1 MRRFLV
7 LHSSLQNHSFV
18 KREYDGLLNIL
29 ASDFDAQFDFLDSL
43 ESLPSLS
50 KYEDFIISTGG
61 VENIFLDLLKRNLVG
76 TNVTLIADGR
86 FNSLAAS
93 MEILTYLNNNN
104 IKAFIAY
111 GSNEEISARLKDLTH
126 VDFVNEQCGSAALSL
141 SGDKIAV
148 FGEPSDWLIASNVDR
163 DFLKQKFNI
172 DFVDIPLD
180 TLFRRFSLI
189 DDNMVEFLTTDF
201 QAVTSRGETT
211 ERDLLDSLKIYL
223 AINQICQENNC
234 TCATVRCFSIIEK
247 LKATGCLAL
256 ALLNDEGID
265 AACEGDLQSLLSM
278 ILVRR
283 VTGMPSF
290 MANPSAMSK
299 DNHTTTFAHCTVP
312 TTMCRRYGFRSH
324 FESQC
329 GLAVAGEFSPS
340 EVYTI
345 FKWGGEKLDRFF
357 VEEAV
362 SVVAPSNENLCRS
375 QLTLNF
381 YNPEYM
387 LNNPIGN
394 HHIIVKG
401 AFADKLRTVL
411 KR

>member
-29 ASDFDAQFDFLDSL
+29 ASDFDAQFDFLDNL
-43 ESLPSLS
+43 ESLPSSS

-111 GSNEEISARLKDLTH
+111 GSNEEISARLKEHPH

-172 DFVDIPLD
+172 DFVDIPLE

-189 DDNMVEFLTTDF
+189 DDNMVEFLATDF

-283 VTGMPSF
+283 VTGMSSF

-401 AFADKLRTVL
+401 TFADKLRTAL

>member
-29 ASDFDAQFDFLDSL
+29 ASDFDAQFDFLDNL
-43 ESLPSLS
+43 ESLPSSS

-93 MEILTYLNNNN
+93 MEILTYLNYNN

-111 GSNEEISARLKDLTH
+111 GSNEEISARLKEHPH

-211 ERDLLDSLKIYL
+211 ERDILDSLKIYL

-340 EVYTI
+340 EVFTI

-401 AFADKLRTVL
+401 AFADKLRTAL

>member
-29 ASDFDAQFDFLDSL
+29 ASDFDAQFDFLDNL
-43 ESLPSLS
+43 ESLPSSS

-126 VDFVNEQCGSAALSL
+126 IDFVNEQCGSAALSL

-163 DFLKQKFNI
+163 DFLKQKLNI

-189 DDNMVEFLTTDF
+189 DDNMVEFLATDF

-401 AFADKLRTVL
+401 AFADKLRTAL

>member
-29 ASDFDAQFDFLDSL
+29 ASDFDAQFDFLDNL
-43 ESLPSLS
+43 ESLPSSS

-189 DDNMVEFLTTDF
+189 DDNMVEFLATDF

>member
-29 ASDFDAQFDFLDSL
+29 ASDFDAQFDFLDNL
-43 ESLPSLS
+43 ESLPSSS

-111 GSNEEISARLKDLTH
+111 GSNEEISARLKEHPH

-189 DDNMVEFLTTDF
+189 DDNMVEFLAADF
-201 QAVTSRGETT
+201 QAVTSIGETT

-362 SVVAPSNENLCRS
+362 SVVAPSNENSCRS

-401 AFADKLRTVL
+401 AFADKLRTAL

>member
-29 ASDFDAQFDFLDSL
+29 ASDFDAQFDFLDNL
-43 ESLPSLS
+43 ESLPSSS

-126 VDFVNEQCGSAALSL
+126 IDFVNEQCGSAALSL

-163 DFLKQKFNI
+163 DFLKQKLNI

-189 DDNMVEFLTTDF
+189 DDNMVEFLATDF

-283 VTGMPSF
+283 ITGMPSF

-401 AFADKLRTVL
+401 AFADKLRTAL

>member
-29 ASDFDAQFDFLDSL
+29 ASDFDAQFDFLDNL
-43 ESLPSLS
+43 ESLPSSS

-111 GSNEEISARLKDLTH
+111 GSNEEISARLKEHPH

-189 DDNMVEFLTTDF
+189 DDNMVEFLATDF
-201 QAVTSRGETT
+201 QAVISRGETT

-362 SVVAPSNENLCRS
+362 SVVAPSNENSCRS

-401 AFADKLRTVL
+401 AFADKLRTAL

>member
-29 ASDFDAQFDFLDSL
+29 ASDFDAQFDFLDNL
-43 ESLPSLS
+43 ESLPSSS

-126 VDFVNEQCGSAALSL
+126 IDFVNEQCGSAALSL

-163 DFLKQKFNI
+163 DFLKQKFYI

-189 DDNMVEFLTTDF
+189 DDNMVEFLAADF

-394 HHIIVKG
+394 HHIILKG
-401 AFADKLRTVL
+401 AFADKLRTAL

>member
-29 ASDFDAQFDFLDSL
+29 ASDFDAQFDFLDNL
-43 ESLPSLS
+43 ESLPSSS

-93 MEILTYLNNNN
+93 MEILTYLNYNN

-111 GSNEEISARLKDLTH
+111 GSNEEISARLKEHPH

-189 DDNMVEFLTTDF
+189 DDNMVEFLATDF

-394 HHIIVKG
+394 HHIILKG
-401 AFADKLRTVL
+401 AFADKLRTAL

>member
-29 ASDFDAQFDFLDSL
+29 ASDFDAQFDFLDNL
-43 ESLPSLS
+43 ESLPSSS

-93 MEILTYLNNNN
+93 MEILTYLNYNN

-111 GSNEEISARLKDLTH
+111 GSNEEISARLKEHPH
-126 VDFVNEQCGSAALSL
+126 VDFVNEQCGGAALSL

-189 DDNMVEFLTTDF
+189 DDNMVEFLATDF

-401 AFADKLRTVL
+401 AFADKLRTAL

>member
-29 ASDFDAQFDFLDSL
+29 ASDFDAQFDFLDNL
-43 ESLPSLS
+43 ESLPSSS

-126 VDFVNEQCGSAALSL
+126 IDFVNEQCGSAALSL

-172 DFVDIPLD
+172 DFVDIPLE

-189 DDNMVEFLTTDF
+189 DDNMVEFLAADF

-401 AFADKLRTVL
+401 AFADKLRTAL

>member
-29 ASDFDAQFDFLDSL
+29 ASDFDAQFDFLDNL
-43 ESLPSLS
+43 ESLPSSS

-126 VDFVNEQCGSAALSL
+126 IDFVNEQCGSAALSL

-189 DDNMVEFLTTDF
+189 DDNMVEFLATDF

-299 DNHTTTFAHCTVP
+299 ENHTTTFAHCTVP

-401 AFADKLRTVL
+401 AFADKLRTAL

>member
-29 ASDFDAQFDFLDSL
+29 ASDFDAQFDFLDNL
-43 ESLPSLS
+43 ESLPSSS

-126 VDFVNEQCGSAALSL
+126 VDFVNEQCGGAALSL

-189 DDNMVEFLTTDF
+189 DDNMVEFLAADF

-362 SVVAPSNENLCRS
+362 SVVAPPNENLCRS

-401 AFADKLRTVL
+401 AFADKLRTAL

>member
-29 ASDFDAQFDFLDSL
+29 ASDFDAQFDFLDNL
-43 ESLPSLS
+43 ESLPSSS

-93 MEILTYLNNNN
+93 MEILTYLNYNN

-111 GSNEEISARLKDLTH
+111 GSNEEISARLKEHPH

-189 DDNMVEFLTTDF
+189 DDNMVEFLATDF

-283 VTGMPSF
+283 ITGMPSF

-340 EVYTI
+340 EVFTI

-401 AFADKLRTVL
+401 AFADKLRTAL

>member
-29 ASDFDAQFDFLDSL
+29 ASDFDAQFDFLDNL
-43 ESLPSLS
+43 ESLPSSS

-126 VDFVNEQCGSAALSL
+126 IDFVNEQCGSAALSL

-163 DFLKQKFNI
+163 NFLKQKFNI

-189 DDNMVEFLTTDF
+189 DDNMVEFLATDF

-299 DNHTTTFAHCTVP
+299 ENHTTTFAHCTVP

-394 HHIIVKG
+394 HHIILKG
-401 AFADKLRTVL
+401 AFADKLRTAL

>member
-29 ASDFDAQFDFLDSL
+29 ASDFDAQFDFLDNL
-43 ESLPSLS
+43 ESLPSSS

-104 IKAFIAY
+104 IKAVIAY

-172 DFVDIPLD
+172 DFVDIPLE

-340 EVYTI
+340 EVFTI

-401 AFADKLRTVL
+401 AFADKLRTAL

>member
-29 ASDFDAQFDFLDSL
+29 ASDFDAQFDFLDNL
-43 ESLPSLS
+43 ESLPSSS

-126 VDFVNEQCGSAALSL
+126 IDFVNEQCGSAALSL

-148 FGEPSDWLIASNVDR
+148 FGKPSDWLIASNVDR

-189 DDNMVEFLTTDF
+189 DDNMVEFLATDF

-401 AFADKLRTVL
+401 AFADKLRTAL

>member
-29 ASDFDAQFDFLDSL
+29 ASDFDAQFDFLDNL
-43 ESLPSLS
+43 ESLPSSS

-104 IKAFIAY
+104 IKAVIAY
-111 GSNEEISARLKDLTH
+111 GSNEEISARLKEHPH

-163 DFLKQKFNI
+163 DFLKQKFYI

-189 DDNMVEFLTTDF
+189 DDNMVEFLATDF

-357 VEEAV
+357 VEEAI

-401 AFADKLRTVL
+401 AFADKLRTAL

>member
-29 ASDFDAQFDFLDSL
+29 ASDFDAQFDFLDNL
-43 ESLPSLS
+43 ESLPSSS

-111 GSNEEISARLKDLTH
+111 GSNEEISARLKEHPH

-189 DDNMVEFLTTDF
+189 DDNMVEFLATDF
-201 QAVTSRGETT
+201 HAVTSRGETT

-401 AFADKLRTVL
+401 AFADKLRTAL

>member
-29 ASDFDAQFDFLDSL
+29 ASDFDAQFDFLDNL
-43 ESLPSLS
+43 ESLPSSS

-104 IKAFIAY
+104 IKAVIAY
-111 GSNEEISARLKDLTH
+111 GSNEEISARLKEHPH

-189 DDNMVEFLTTDF
+189 DDNMVEFLATDF

-401 AFADKLRTVL
+401 AFADKLRTAL

>member
-29 ASDFDAQFDFLDSL
+29 ASDFDAQFDFLDNL
-43 ESLPSLS
+43 ESLPSSS

-111 GSNEEISARLKDLTH
+111 GSNEEISARLKEHPH

-172 DFVDIPLD
+172 DFVDIPLE

-189 DDNMVEFLTTDF
+189 DDNMVEFLATDF

-401 AFADKLRTVL
+401 AFADKLRTAL
-411 KR
+411 QR

>member
-29 ASDFDAQFDFLDSL
+29 ASDFDAQFDFLDNL
-43 ESLPSLS
+43 ESLPSSS

-104 IKAFIAY
+104 IKTFIAY
-111 GSNEEISARLKDLTH
+111 GSNEEISARLKEHTH

-172 DFVDIPLD
+172 DFVDIPLE

-189 DDNMVEFLTTDF
+189 DDNMVEFLATDF

-401 AFADKLRTVL
+401 AFADKLRTAL

>member
-29 ASDFDAQFDFLDSL
+29 ASDFDAQFDFLDNL
-43 ESLPSLS
+43 ESLPSSS

-111 GSNEEISARLKDLTH
+111 GSNEEISARLKEHPH

-163 DFLKQKFNI
+163 DFLKQKFYI

-189 DDNMVEFLTTDF
+189 DDNMVEFLATDF

-340 EVYTI
+340 EVFTI

-394 HHIIVKG
+394 HHIILKG
-401 AFADKLRTVL
+401 AFADKLRTAL

>member
-29 ASDFDAQFDFLDSL
+29 ASDFDAQFDFLDNL
-43 ESLPSLS
+43 ESLPSSS

-126 VDFVNEQCGSAALSL
+126 IDFVNEQCGSAALSL

-148 FGEPSDWLIASNVDR
+148 FGKPSDWLIASNVDR

-340 EVYTI
+340 EVFTI

-401 AFADKLRTVL
+401 AFADKLRTAL

>member
-29 ASDFDAQFDFLDSL
+29 ASDFDAQFDFLDNL

-76 TNVTLIADGR
+76 TNVTIIADGR

-111 GSNEEISARLKDLTH
+111 GSNEEISARLKEHTH

-189 DDNMVEFLTTDF
+189 DDNMVEFLATDF

-394 HHIIVKG
+394 HHIILKG
-401 AFADKLRTVL
+401 AFADKLRTAL

>member
-29 ASDFDAQFDFLDSL
+29 ASDFDAQFDFLDNL
-43 ESLPSLS
+43 ESLPSSS
-50 KYEDFIISTGG
+50 KYEDLIISTGG

-111 GSNEEISARLKDLTH
+111 GSNEEISARLKEHPH

-189 DDNMVEFLTTDF
+189 DDNMVEFLATDF

-283 VTGMPSF
+283 ITGMPSF

-394 HHIIVKG
+394 HHIILKG
-401 AFADKLRTVL
+401 AFADKLRTAL

>member
-29 ASDFDAQFDFLDSL
+29 ASDFDAQFDFLDNL

-111 GSNEEISARLKDLTH
+111 GSNEEISARLKEH
-126 VDFVNEQCGSAALSL
+126 PNVDFVNEQCGSAAFSL

-189 DDNMVEFLTTDF
+189 DDNMVEFLAADF

-299 DNHTTTFAHCTVP
+299 ENHTTTFAHCTVP

-394 HHIIVKG
+394 HHIILKG
-401 AFADKLRTVL
+401 AFADKLRTAL

>member
-29 ASDFDAQFDFLDSL
+29 ASDFDAQFDFLDNL
-43 ESLPSLS
+43 ESLPSSS

-76 TNVTLIADGR
+76 TNVTLIADGC

-126 VDFVNEQCGSAALSL
+126 IDFVNEQCGSAALSL

-189 DDNMVEFLTTDF
+189 DDNMVEFLATDF
-201 QAVTSRGETT
+201 KAVTSRGETT

-394 HHIIVKG
+394 HHIILKG
-401 AFADKLRTVL
+401 AFADKLRTAL

>member
-29 ASDFDAQFDFLDSL
+29 ASDFDAQFDFLDNL
-43 ESLPSLS
+43 ESLPSSS

-111 GSNEEISARLKDLTH
+111 GSNEEISARLKEHPH

-163 DFLKQKFNI
+163 DFLKQKFYI

-189 DDNMVEFLTTDF
+189 DDNMVEFLATDF
-201 QAVTSRGETT
+201 QAVISRGETT

-357 VEEAV
+357 VEEAI

-381 YNPEYM
+381 YNPEYI

-394 HHIIVKG
+394 HHIILKG
-401 AFADKLRTVL
+401 AFADKLRTAL

>member
-29 ASDFDAQFDFLDSL
+29 ASDFDAQFDFLDNL
-43 ESLPSLS
+43 ESLPSSS

-126 VDFVNEQCGSAALSL
+126 IDFVNEQCGSAALSL

-189 DDNMVEFLTTDF
+189 DDNMVEFLATDF

-283 VTGMPSF
+283 ITGMPSF

-381 YNPEYM
+381 YNPEYI

-394 HHIIVKG
+394 HHIILKG
-401 AFADKLRTVL
+401 AFADKLRTAL

>member
-29 ASDFDAQFDFLDSL
+29 ASDFDAQFDFLDNL
-43 ESLPSLS
+43 ESLPSSS

-104 IKAFIAY
+104 IKAVIAY

-126 VDFVNEQCGSAALSL
+126 IDFVNEQCGSAALSL

-189 DDNMVEFLTTDF
+189 DDNMVEFLATDF

-381 YNPEYM
+381 YNPEYI

-401 AFADKLRTVL
+401 AFADKLRTAL

>member
-29 ASDFDAQFDFLDSL
+29 ASDFDAQFDFLDNL
-43 ESLPSLS
+43 ESLPSSS

-111 GSNEEISARLKDLTH
+111 GSNEEISARLKEHPH

-189 DDNMVEFLTTDF
+189 DDNMVEFLAADF

-211 ERDLLDSLKIYL
+211 ERDLLDPLKIYL

-401 AFADKLRTVL
+401 AFADKLRTAL

>member
-29 ASDFDAQFDFLDSL
+29 ASDFDAQFDFLDNL
-43 ESLPSLS
+43 ELLPGSS

-126 VDFVNEQCGSAALSL
+126 IDFVNEQCGSAALSL

-172 DFVDIPLD
+172 DFVDIPLE

-401 AFADKLRTVL
+401 AFADKLRTAL

>member
-29 ASDFDAQFDFLDSL
+29 ASDFDAQFDFLDNH
-43 ESLPSLS
+43 ESLPNSS

-111 GSNEEISARLKDLTH
+111 GSNEEISARLKEH
-126 VDFVNEQCGSAALSL
+126 PNVDFVNEQCGSAVLSL

-189 DDNMVEFLTTDF
+189 DDNMVEFLATDF

-299 DNHTTTFAHCTVP
+299 ENHTTTFAHCTIP

-357 VEEAV
+357 VEEAI

-401 AFADKLRTVL
+401 AFADKLRTAL

>member
-29 ASDFDAQFDFLDSL
+29 ASDFDAQFDFLDNL
-43 ESLPSLS
+43 ESLPSSS

-111 GSNEEISARLKDLTH
+111 GSNEEISARLKEHPH

-172 DFVDIPLD
+172 DFVDIPLE

-401 AFADKLRTVL
+401 AFADKLRTAL

>member
-29 ASDFDAQFDFLDSL
+29 ASDFDAQFDFLDNL
-43 ESLPSLS
+43 ESLPSSS

-126 VDFVNEQCGSAALSL
+126 IDFVNEQCGSAALSL

-172 DFVDIPLD
+172 DFVDIPLE

-340 EVYTI
+340 EVFTI

-381 YNPEYM
+381 YNPEYI

-401 AFADKLRTVL
+401 AFADKLRTAL

>member
-29 ASDFDAQFDFLDSL
+29 ASDFDAQFDFLDNL
-43 ESLPSLS
+43 ESLPSSS

-111 GSNEEISARLKDLTH
+111 GSNEEISARLKEHPH

-189 DDNMVEFLTTDF
+189 DDNMVEFLAADF

-283 VTGMPSF
+283 ITGMPSF

-329 GLAVAGEFSPS
+329 GLAVTGEFSPS

-394 HHIIVKG
+394 HHIILKG
-401 AFADKLRTVL
+401 AFADKLRTAL

>member
-29 ASDFDAQFDFLDSL
+29 ASDFDAQFDFLDNL

-111 GSNEEISARLKDLTH
+111 GSNEEISARLKEHPH

-189 DDNMVEFLTTDF
+189 DDNMVEFLAADF

-329 GLAVAGEFSPS
+329 ALAVAGEFSPS

-401 AFADKLRTVL
+401 AFADKLRTAL

>member
-29 ASDFDAQFDFLDSL
+29 ASDFDAQFDFLDNL
-43 ESLPSLS
+43 ESLPSSS

-104 IKAFIAY
+104 IKAVIAY

-126 VDFVNEQCGSAALSL
+126 IDFVNEQCGSAALSL

-189 DDNMVEFLTTDF
+189 DDNMVEFLATDF

-394 HHIIVKG
+394 HHIILKG
-401 AFADKLRTVL
+401 AFADKLRTAL

>member
-29 ASDFDAQFDFLDSL
+29 ASDFDAQFDFLDNL
-43 ESLPSLS
+43 ESLPSSS

-111 GSNEEISARLKDLTH
+111 GSNEEISARLKEHPH

-189 DDNMVEFLTTDF
+189 DDNMVEFLATDF

-362 SVVAPSNENLCRS
+362 SVVAPSNENSCRS

-401 AFADKLRTVL
+401 AFADKLRTAL